1 MLAEL
6 VAAKQ
11 KGLRH
16 ATTKDTSKPVT
27 KDVLQPLDENVY
39 HNTILDFNI
48 EAWVDVLGDDT
59 TPHTEY
65 LPIDLEC
72 ARKFLQAYEILEE
85 NKQPSLPPELQA
97 YFDSLEGKL
106 QATIEK
112 VRGTQD
118 CVFIKTSSRSAKNTI
133 GSNLSRLYDQEL
145 EAYKLERGIT
155 TPTLNDKLISLL
167 RAGTQQMKITNAKQ
181 CIEIFYRSERI
192 HGDFEI
198 AMKVPERWCENFVI
212 RKWTP
217 MDCIMEFRTWVVNGK
232 VSDLTLL
239 SSITISR
246 QGSPSHLNFPPSFP
260 SNHLQTTAISQYS
273 NLIVNPVLVENS
285 VKIKKELLNFFT
297 THVKDQLAQKYTHYV
312 VDYGFEPGSLDR
324 VWVVEVNPFMPTT
337 GSVLFDWAKD
347 ADLLN
352 GKLADSFDDGCDFR
366 FRTEA
371 PLGILADMIPEWKAI
386 IEK

>member
-1 MLAEL
+1 
-6 VAAKQ
+6 
-11 KGLRH
+11 
-16 ATTKDTSKPVT
+16 
-27 KDVLQPLDENVY
+27 
-39 HNTILDFNI
+39 
-48 EAWVDVLGDDT
+48 
-59 TPHTEY
+59 
-65 LPIDLEC
+65 
-72 ARKFLQAYEILEE
+72 
-85 NKQPSLPPELQA
+85 
-97 YFDSLEGKL
+97 
-106 QATIEK
+106 
-112 VRGTQD
+112 
-118 CVFIKTSSRSAKNTI
+118 
-133 GSNLSRLYDQEL
+133 
-145 EAYKLERGIT
+145 
-155 TPTLNDKLISLL
+155 
-167 RAGTQQMKITNAKQ
+167 MKITNAKQ

-232 VSDLTLL
+232 
-239 SSITISR
+239 
-246 QGSPSHLNFPPSFP
+246 
-260 SNHLQTTAISQYS
+260 TTAISQYS

>member
-232 VSDLTLL
+232 
-239 SSITISR
+239 
-246 QGSPSHLNFPPSFP
+246 
-260 SNHLQTTAISQYS
+260 TTAISQYS